1 MSWELSV
8 LHWFE
13 SIHNPVLNPIMKA
26 LTMLGDA
33 GIFWIAL
40 SVILLF
46 FKKTRKTAVAMAVSL
61 VLSLIFTN
69 LIIKNIVDRIRPFV
83 ADPTLLSDMLVK
95 LPKDSSFPS
104 GHTSASFAAATA
116 FFITDRKWGIPC
128 LVLAF
133 FIALSRLYLTVHFPT
148 DVIAGIILGI
158 IYGIAAGL
166 ITIRIIFKNRVSQSE
181 V

>member
-13 SIHNPVLNPIMKA
+13 SIHNPILNPVMKA
-26 LTMLGDA
+26 ITMLGDA
-33 GIFWIAL
+33 GVFWIAL

-46 FKKTRKTAVAMAVSL
+46 FKKTRKTAIAMAISL
-61 VLSLIFTN
+61 VLSVIFTN
-69 LIIKNIVDRIRPFV
+69 LIIKNIVDRIRPFA

-116 FFITDRKWGIPC
+116 FFVSDKKWGIPC
-128 LVLAF
+128 IVLALL
-133 FIALSRLYLTVHFPT
+133 IAVSRLYLTVHFPT

-158 IYGIAAGL
+158 IYGITAGF
-166 ITIRIIFKNRVSQSE
+166 ITHKIIFKNRESQSE